1 MVCSECGR
9 AVLQSGRGRPRRY
22 CSRSC
27 QGKAYRRRRDA
38 DRLSALRSSAAAEGA
53 AAGSTSA
60 ALVDSAIALADE
72 QGIRALT
79 LRALAH
85 WRGQAREDLHTE
97 WGSRDRLLAQLVQ
110 RLFQDHVQCTRPD
123 HRDEEPVD
131 VLLRLSTDEWRL
143 YRAHPWLVEVM
154 TTTRPMLVS
163 AVLDA
168 SRAAIQAFTDLG
180 SDTAD
185 AFNRYLALSAYIQ
198 GMGALLT
205 AEHQES
211 ARTGTSYRAWWS
223 EQFSTLERSGATAR
237 HPWLEE
243 LGDTQPAHAFDA
255 DAAFHDGLRRILR
268 GLTA

>member
-9 AVLQSGRGRPRRY
+9 EALQSGRGRPRRY

-27 QGKAYRRRRDA
+27 QGRAYRRRRDA
-38 DRLSALRSSAAAEGA
+38 GRLSALRPPPAADGA
-53 AAGSTSA
+53 AAGNTSA
-60 ALVDSAIALADE
+60 ALVDAAIALADE

-79 LRALAH
+79 LRALAQR
-85 WRGQAREDLHTE
+85 RGQAREDLYKE
-97 WGSRDRLLAQLVQ
+97 WGSRDHLLAQLVQ

-123 HRDEEPVD
+123 RRDEEPAD
-131 VLLRLSTDEWRL
+131 VLLRLSVDEWRL

-154 TTTRPMLVS
+154 TTTRPMLVP

-168 SRAAIQAFTDLG
+168 SHAAIQAFADIG
-180 SDTAD
+180 NDTAD
-185 AFNRYLALSAYIQ
+185 AFSRYLALSAYIQ

-223 EQFSTLERSGATAR
+223 QEFGTLERSGATTR
-237 HPWLEE
+237 HPWLDE
-243 LGDTQPAHAFDA
+243 LDDSQPAHAFDA
-255 DAAFHDGLRRILR
+255 DAVFHEGLHRILR
-268 GLTA
+268 GLIA